1 MPIRPSIPF
10 ARRRRSHYLTTDSAS
25 LLPPPSPT
33 LPTQAHGLKFPDKAI
48 LGVDSLPGPL
58 ACYASHLALLRRMV
72 AENWGTTIVFED
84 DIDLEW
90 RFKERWSEV
99 VDRSLPAE
107 LDWQIL

>member
-1 MPIRPSIPF
+1 
-10 ARRRRSHYLTTDSAS
+10 
-25 LLPPPSPT
+25 
-33 LPTQAHGLKFPDKAI
+33 
-48 LGVDSLPGPL
+48 
-58 ACYASHLALLRRMV
+58 MV
-72 AENWGTTIVFED
+72 AENWGTTIVLED